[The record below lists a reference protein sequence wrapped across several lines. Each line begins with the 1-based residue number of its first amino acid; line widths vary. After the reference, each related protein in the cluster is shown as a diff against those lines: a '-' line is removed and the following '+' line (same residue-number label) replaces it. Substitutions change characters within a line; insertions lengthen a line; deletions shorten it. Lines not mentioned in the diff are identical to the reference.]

1 MKVERLEDATG
12 IYLRGSICLSD
23 IPKEMI
29 FTSPKNRKKYVAITV
44 TKCGEMKWEH
54 SHEVKTSPNRDESAR
69 GVYPK
74 SFGLLKEWKKDVVD
88 ATQPKKEVSPKKEKP
103 KTEEIDDLPF

>member
-1 MKVERLEDATG
+1 MKVERIEDATG

-29 FTSPKNRKKYVAITV
+29 FTSPKNGKKYVAITV

-54 SHEVKTSPNRDESAR
+54 SHEIKTSPNRDESAR

-88 ATQPKKEVSPKKEKP
+88 TTQPKKEESH
-103 KTEEIDDLPF
+103 KTETTKKDDFDGVPF